1 MVNHLNKLHGIMDAH
16 RGRELADQWRHT
28 VGKRAW
34 SCGFCIAIF
43 STFQDRLKHIDI
55 KHFREHQSIHE
66 WDLNKVILGLL
77 QQPKM
82 ENAWKTRTALLTPW
96 AHPENFAWNKAVA
109 KDLRA
114 ELERGPSDD
123 HHANTL
129 ADAVYSASESNGGS
143 WSQSGTTHAIPHSD
157 AMEQLSLLSSP
168 NPYQAT
174 SALTSDSGLYHRPSS
189 ATMDS
194 TAHLMPSDPSYV
206 GAPTSTSPLG
216 NTLEPAMPSLN
227 HSQSW
232 TSASE
237 TETFFNGY
245 EPSGS
250 YGGQDAPYLTPDW
263 YGQ

>member
-1 MVNHLNKLHGIMDAH
+1 MVNHLNKLHGIMEAH

-34 SCGFCIAIF
+34 SCGFCITIF

-55 KHFREHQSIHE
+55 KHFRERQSIHE

-96 AHPENFAWNKAVA
+96 VHPENFAWNKAVA
-109 KDLRA
+109 EYLRA

-157 AMEQLSLLSSP
+157 ATEQLSLLSSP

-174 SALTSDSGLYHRPSS
+174 SALMSDSGLYHRPSP
-189 ATMDS
+189 ATTDS
-194 TAHLMPSDPSYV
+194 TAHLISSDPSYV
-206 GAPTSTSPLG
+206 GVPTNTCPLG

-237 TETFFNGY
+237 TGTFFNGY
-245 EPSGS
+245 EPSES
-250 YGGQDAPYLTPDW
+250 YGGQGAPYLTPNW